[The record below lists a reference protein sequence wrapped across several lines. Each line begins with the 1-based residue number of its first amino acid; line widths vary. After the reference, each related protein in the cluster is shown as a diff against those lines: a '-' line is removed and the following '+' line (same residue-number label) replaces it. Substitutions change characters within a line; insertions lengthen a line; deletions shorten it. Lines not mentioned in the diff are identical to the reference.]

1 MSNKK
6 IPPKLFVSYS
16 WTTPHH
22 VAWVIRFA
30 EELRENGIDVIL
42 DKWDL
47 KEGQDI
53 HAFMEKMV
61 TDPEIK
67 KVLLICDKEYVV
79 KADDRTGG
87 VGTETQIITRE
98 IYEKQDQ
105 TKFVAVVT
113 ERDEVGKPYI
123 PAFYGSRI
131 FIDFSDPG
139 TIYPENFE
147 KLLRWVFDQPLH
159 KKLPIGKKPA
169 FMSEEGRAVGLA
181 TSSLYRRATDAI
193 QNGRDNAMLPVGD
206 YFQKLTEELEK
217 LRIKNGEGDIL
228 DDLVVR
234 SIESFLPYRDEVV
247 KIFLLLSRVK
257 DTDEAVQ
264 IVHRF
269 LEGLIPYMD
278 RPKSISTWTEDDF
291 DNFKFIVHELYL
303 YAVSCFIRNEKF
315 DAAAVLIG
323 TDYYL
328 SDSFD
333 GFDSRM
339 ISFWIFRQYLKS
351 LKHRNDRLKLSRA
364 SLHADILKQRS
375 GRSGIDFRDLMQTDL
390 VLFLRSRLDYPND
403 QFGGWHWWPETL
415 LYAGRLSKPFEIF
428 ARSQSIQYFNRMKCL
443 LGIKSKEEL
452 VPLLNKINANPQM
465 YLHQSGFSVY
475 LPALIGYEQISTKD

>member
-1 MSNKK
+1 MSNKE
-6 IPPKLFVSYS
+6 IPPKLFISYS
-16 WTTPHH
+16 WTTPDHE
-22 VAWVIRFA
+22 AWVVRLA
-30 EELRENGIDVIL
+30 EDLRGNGVEVVL

-47 KEGQDI
+47 REGQDS

-67 KVLLICDKEYVV
+67 KVLLICDKEYVAR
-79 KADDRTGG
+79 ADGRTGG

-105 TKFVAVVT
+105 IKFVAVVT

-139 TIYPENFE
+139 TTDAENFE

-159 KKLPIGKKPA
+159 EKPPIGKKPA
-169 FMSEEGRAVGLA
+169 FLSEEGRAVHLA
-181 TSSLYRRATDAI
+181 TSSLFRRVTEAI
-193 QNGRDNAMLPVGD
+193 QNGRENAMLLVGD

-278 RPKSISTWTEDDF
+278 RPKNISTWTKGDL
-291 DNFKFIVHELYL
+291 DNFKFIVQELYL

-323 TDYYL
+323 KDYYL

-339 ISFWIFRQYLKS
+339 ISFWIFSQHLKS
-351 LKHRNDRLKLSRA
+351 LRHRNDSLELNKA
-364 SLHADILKQRS
+364 SLHADMLKQRS
-375 GRSGIDFRDLMQTDL
+375 GRSGIDFKDLMQADL
-390 VLFLRSRLDYPND
+390 VLSLRSRLDYIND
-403 QFGGWHWWPETL
+403 QSGGVHWLPETL

-443 LGIKSKEEL
+443 LGIKNKEEL
-452 VPLLNKINANPQM
+452 VPLLKM
-465 YLHQSGFSVY
+465 YQFQSRFPVY
-475 LPALIGYEQISTKD
+475 LGGLIAYEQIATKD